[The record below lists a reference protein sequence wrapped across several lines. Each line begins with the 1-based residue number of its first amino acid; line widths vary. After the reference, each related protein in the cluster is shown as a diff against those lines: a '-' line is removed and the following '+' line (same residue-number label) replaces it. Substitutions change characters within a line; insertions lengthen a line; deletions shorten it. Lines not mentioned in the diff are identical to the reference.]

1 MTQSTINPI
10 IIFIWKNR
18 FKNLILAVILLIA
31 SFLIVLLGMDKKYTA
46 VVSIIPPS
54 GSSSSMGKLG
64 ALAGLAGL
72 GSISNSGLSQDMNRG
87 ILESRALQYKLLQ
100 TNFSY
105 QENGNTV
112 SGKLIDLLEIDS
124 SNPRELY
131 EKAYKAFVED
141 ILFSDIDADNNIL
154 YINVTLKSPVL
165 AAMVANKMIEY
176 LDEIV
181 KKQIVNEYSEQSQYI
196 RSRIQIIS
204 DSLKMSENAYKKF
217 LEQTREADS
226 PEYTILDMQF
236 QRQLTVLTTILSEL
250 QKQKELLIMN
260 NMFTLSPIKVLDRA
274 EPPYRKS
281 RPKRLLTIISIFS
294 IFIFLQL
301 LINTSIVLFRNFKT
315 NVIARIDE

>member
-18 FKNLILAVILLIA
+18 FRNLILSIIFLIA
-31 SFLIVLLGMDKKYTA
+31 SFLIVLLGMDKQYTA

-72 GSISNSGLSQDMNRG
+72 GSIGNSGLSQDMNRG
-87 ILESRALQYKLLQ
+87 ILESKALQYRLLQ
-100 TNFSY
+100 TEFSY
-105 QENGNTV
+105 KEHGKPE
-112 SGKLIDLLEIDS
+112 SGKLIDLLDIDS
-124 SNPRELY
+124 PNPRELY
-131 EKAYKAFVED
+131 EKAYKAFAEE
-141 ILFSDIDADNNIL
+141 ILFTDIDADNNIL
-154 YINVTLKSPVL
+154 YLNVTLKSPVL
-165 AAMVANKMIEY
+165 AALVANKMVEY
-176 LDEIV
+176 LDDIV
-181 KKQIVNEYSEQSQYI
+181 KKQIVNEYREQSQYI
-196 RSRIQIIS
+196 RSRIRVIS

-217 LEQTREADS
+217 MEQTREADS

-250 QKQKELLIMN
+250 QKQKELLVMN

-274 EPPYRKS
+274 EPPFRKS

-301 LINTSIVLFRNFKT
+301 LINSFIVLYRNFKT
-315 NVIARIDE
+315 NVIARINE